1 MVNISKFGDSAIKFT
16 FTDNYRY
23 LHNGEI
29 EVPLNSLILVVDES
43 DMVTFKK
50 IDGDPFVSFLISDSN
65 FESKETLIYF
75 YKTSMV
81 GSTSGGSESGITS
94 GDVQTMID
102 TSLEDYYDID
112 EIDAALSGKA
122 DTSAVTEAIT
132 AAVSG
137 KADTSSVYT
146 KSEVDTALSAKQDIS
161 GITAYTTSSD
171 VETYVSGYTYDK
183 ATIDSKVASGGTFDP
198 TNYYDKT
205 ATDALLDNKF
215 DASAFTSYSAAT
227 DARIS
232 EDEEVTAAALN
243 ALNDGKQDTLIAGSG
258 ITISGNVISA
268 EGGNLVVE
276 LTQAEYD
283 ELVSGGTVDP
293 NAFYIIT
300 DAQEINISDYYTSA
314 QTQSAINAAVSGK
327 QDTLIAG
334 SGITIS
340 GNVISANGGSSI
352 TVDTALDSGSTN
364 PVENRVI
371 YDKFDEVEEVTAA
384 ALNALNE
391 ELSGKADSS
400 DVTAALSGKQDTLIA
415 GTNIK
420 TINNESI
427 LGSGNIDIQGGGSS
441 YTGVSGITINE
452 NNEIYYKNFVKTWL
466 TSNHDDNYA
475 VYWLQG
481 ANSKIWINGN
491 KPEGRMNWLRS
502 QFSFGLNQLNMSIGG
517 FALGENNSINGQHSG
532 GLCNGNTVN
541 GNYSLGVNYQN
552 KTNNSSEFAS
562 GQYNNSVSAS
572 TTFGNSGNT
581 LFSVGNG
588 TSDSARHNAFEI
600 RQNGDIYVND
610 GTNDVKLQDTITAT
624 AANTTALGGL
634 KLVKLTQSEYDALA
648 TKDDNT
654 LYVIVN

>member
-65 FESKETLIYF
+65 FESKESLIYF

-81 GSTSGGSESGITS
+81 GSTGGGSESGITS

-122 DTSAVTEAIT
+122 DSSAVTEAIT

-161 GITAYTTSSD
+161 GMTAYTTSSD

-243 ALNDGKQDTLIAGSG
+243 ALNDGLSAKQDTLVAGNN

-268 EGGNLVVE
+268 EGGIDSGTVQTMIDGSISGKADTSAVTVAINS
-276 LTQAEYD
+276 A
-283 ELVSGGTVDP
+283 VSGKADSSAVT
-293 NAFYIIT
+293 
-300 DAQEINISDYYTSA
+300 QEIS
-314 QTQSAINAAVSGK
+314 AAVSGK
-327 QDTLIAG
+327 
-334 SGITIS
+334 
-340 GNVISANGGSSI
+340 
-352 TVDTALDSGSTN
+352 VDTNAFNTYSAATN
-364 PVENRVI
+364 ARLAE
-371 YDKFDEVEEVTAA
+371 DEEVTAA
-384 ALNALNE
+384 ALNDLNE
-391 ELSGKADSS
+391 ALSGKADTSS
-400 DVTAALSGKQDTLIA
+400 VYTKSEVDTALNAKQDTLVS

-420 TINNESI
+420 TINNQNI
-427 LGSGNIDIQGGGSS
+427 LGEGNIEIQGGGSDINVVQTTGTS
-441 YTGVSGITINE
+441 TADVMSQSAVTNAFDAYTCQK
-452 NNEIYYKNFVKTWL
+452 NNDNGEVRYFYFPTPSHPYGSTTLIKNF
-466 TSNHDDNYA
+466 
-475 VYWLQG
+475 
-481 ANSKIWINGN
+481 
-491 KPEGRMNWLRS
+491 
-502 QFSFGLNQLNMSIGG
+502 
-517 FALGENNSINGQHSG
+517 SINGRCPLTQT
-532 GLCNGNTVN
+532 NGSNS
-541 GNYSLGVNYQN
+541 YIDKFSLVE
-552 KTNNSSEFAS
+552 TSAITTSVTSSSTDA
-562 GQYNNSVSAS
+562 QVPSAK
-572 TTFGNSGNT
+572 
-581 LFSVGNG
+581 
-588 TSDSARHNAFEI
+588 A
-600 RQNGDIYVND
+600 VND
-610 GTNDVKLQDTITAT
+610 K
-624 AANTTALGGL
+624 LGGL